1 MLRRLP
7 KDHERYICQ
16 LREYLVQLTPAG
28 TQCSSHVLNKFVKR
42 ISDCHGERKITQGN
56 PSECPVPEEGTCS
69 HPDSMKVARAACLGK
84 SNCTVAKK
92 DVGTLD
98 CSSKIASGTENMII
112 AGVCG
117 DGKQRRA
124 TNLRFDFALPAP
136 VVRDPTPTKVARRSA
151 WRGMSSNRNFL

>member
-1 MLRRLP
+1 
-7 KDHERYICQ
+7 
-16 LREYLVQLTPAG
+16 
-28 TQCSSHVLNKFVKR
+28 
-42 ISDCHGERKITQGN
+42 
-56 PSECPVPEEGTCS
+56 
-69 HPDSMKVARAACLGK
+69 MKVARAACLGK

-124 TNLRFDFALPAP
+124 TNLRYDFVLPAP
-136 VVRDPTPTKVARRSA
+136 VVRDPTPAKVAHHSVCGRVSLNPVLIFSKWLLSMHAECRQGERLS
-151 WRGMSSNRNFL
+151 